1 MTRSHRTIL
10 TPTGVAPPAGK
21 YSHAAQVDG
30 GKLLFVAGQIATD
43 TNGDLVGAGDAGAQ
57 TRQVFENLRA
67 VLKGAGAAFN
77 DVVEFTYYIVG
88 RDSVQPFLDA
98 RTAIFDEAYPAGDFP
113 PATLLIID
121 GLVREE
127 LLLEVSAVAAV
138 D

>member
-1 MTRSHRTIL
+1 MLGRRPGRSSRTL
-10 TPTGVAPPAGK
+10 
-21 YSHAAQVDG
+21 
-30 GKLLFVAGQIATD
+30 
-43 TNGDLVGAGDAGAQ
+43 
-57 TRQVFENLRA
+57 
-67 VLKGAGAAFN
+67 LKGAGAAFN

-98 RTAIFDEAYPAGDFP
+98 RTAIDEAYPAGDFP